1 MKSPTLNLNSY
12 NATQVLTNHIDRRIE
27 DLRESLEAPFIDP
40 RLADYYR
47 GRIAELKELKE
58 RAEARYAPRGKAQW
72 AQRYREAMQGGR
84 IALDVRRR
92 TIGAGPEGAKL
103 FISRSAHLRHRLT
116 GRRVSRRRPR
126 PSP

>member
-58 RAEARYAPRGKAQW
+58 SITE
-72 AQRYREAMQGGR
+72 
-84 IALDVRRR
+84 
-92 TIGAGPEGAKL
+92 
-103 FISRSAHLRHRLT
+103 
-116 GRRVSRRRPR
+116 
-126 PSP
+126 

>member
-1 MKSPTLNLNSY
+1 MKSPTMNLNSY

-58 RAEARYAPRGKAQW
+58 SITE
-72 AQRYREAMQGGR
+72 
-84 IALDVRRR
+84 
-92 TIGAGPEGAKL
+92 
-103 FISRSAHLRHRLT
+103 
-116 GRRVSRRRPR
+116 
-126 PSP
+126 

>member
-58 RAEARYAPRGKAQW
+58 S
-72 AQRYREAMQGGR
+72 
-84 IALDVRRR
+84 
-92 TIGAGPEGAKL
+92 
-103 FISRSAHLRHRLT
+103 ISE
-116 GRRVSRRRPR
+116 
-126 PSP
+126 

>member
-12 NATQVLTNHIDRRIE
+12 NATQVLSNHIDHRIE

-58 RAEARYAPRGKAQW
+58 S
-72 AQRYREAMQGGR
+72 
-84 IALDVRRR
+84 
-92 TIGAGPEGAKL
+92 
-103 FISRSAHLRHRLT
+103 ISE
-116 GRRVSRRRPR
+116 
-126 PSP
+126 